1 MNIGLFE
8 DDKAHFGFLP
18 ITRTRPLWQ
27 VWWGIDRL
35 IDKWARYYGWQ
46 VIAQSPLSPLL
57 HPLYPPRLPAFEP
70 AEERRRFLWINARL
84 LPWTLDLPRLAESLP
99 SQSAYVYKNEVL
111 LLRGMP
117 PPAERFRWTPA
128 ELENTFTLLSWPK
141 EVEPVCLEAI
151 TDLFQQ
157 NGAVIEAD
165 WQYLSGRSAPLPVYP
180 AIRGK
185 DNIYLAEGALVDW
198 AFIDA
203 TAGPLYVGPGA
214 HIQGAAIVGH
224 HNAIGPKAVITSGT
238 RLRTHNSIGPLCKLG
253 GEIGQ
258 STFLGFSNKVHEGF
272 MGHSILGEWC
282 NIGAGSNTSNLK
294 NTYGSVRLY
303 DIACGEL
310 RDTGLQFC
318 GLVMGDY
325 ARCGIQT
332 AFTTGCVV
340 DVGANVVGTG
350 FTPKYVPAFQWGP
363 GEVWDIEGFLRM
375 VERAK
380 ARRGEGVSVGER
392 AVIEGLYR
400 ELVGGV

>member
-1 MNIGLFE
+1 MIIGLFE
-8 DDKAHFGFLP
+8 DAKAHYGFLP

-46 VIAQSPLSPLL
+46 VAAQWHASPLL
-57 HPLYPPRLPAFEP
+57 HPLYPYKIPVFET
-70 AEERRRFLWINARL
+70 AEDARRFLWINARL
-84 LPWTLDLPRLAESLP
+84 LPWTPDLPRLVESLP
-99 SQSAYVYKNEVL
+99 PQSAYVYRDEIL

-117 PPAERFRWTPA
+117 PTTEPFAWT
-128 ELENTFTLLSWPK
+128 LEAVEKTFTLLPWPE
-141 EVEPVCLEAI
+141 EVTPVCLEAI

-165 WQYLSGRSAPLPVYP
+165 WRYLSGRSAPLPAYP

-185 DNIYLAEGALVDW
+185 DNIYLSGGAVVDW
-198 AFIDA
+198 AFLDA
-203 TAGPLYVGPGA
+203 TDGPLYIGPGA
-214 HIQGAAIVGH
+214 HIQDAVIIGH
-224 HNAIGPKAVITSGT
+224 HNTIGPKSIVTSGT
-238 RLRTHNSIGPLCKLG
+238 RLRTHNSIGPLCKIG

-272 MGHSILGEWC
+272 MGHSIIGEWC

-303 DIACGEL
+303 DIASGEV

-318 GLVMGDY
+318 GLIMGDY

-350 FTPKYVPAFQWGP
+350 FTPKYVPAFYWAN
-363 GEVWDIEGFLRM
+363 GEVWDLEGFLRM
-375 VERAK
+375 VERVK
-380 ARRGEGVSVGER
+380 ARRGEGVRAEER
-392 AVIEGLYR
+392 MMIEELYR
-400 ELVGGV
+400 ALVGS